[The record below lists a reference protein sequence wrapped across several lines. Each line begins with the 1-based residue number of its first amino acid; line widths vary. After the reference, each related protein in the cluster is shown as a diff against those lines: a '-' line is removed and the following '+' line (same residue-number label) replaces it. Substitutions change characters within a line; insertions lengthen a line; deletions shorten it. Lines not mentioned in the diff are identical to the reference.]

1 MLYKQTCVGLDSSE
15 YSQLLQMPK
24 YAENW
29 VALEILAW
37 RQSQVCDYKSFSSN
51 LRRIKTSRRGSSEG
65 INNLIQ
71 RYPQLNWRVS
81 GNLKVFVVSR
91 PLSRRLGE
99 RNQLRKICELSFCPT
114 Q

>member
-51 LRRIKTSRRGSSEG
+51 LRRIKNFGRGSSEG

-71 RYPQLNWRVS
+71 RYPQLNWTVS
-81 GNLKVFVVSR
+81 GNLKVFVV
-91 PLSRRLGE
+91 PGLSPQEAGREKSAQKDL
-99 RNQLRKICELSFCPT
+99 
-114 Q
+114 